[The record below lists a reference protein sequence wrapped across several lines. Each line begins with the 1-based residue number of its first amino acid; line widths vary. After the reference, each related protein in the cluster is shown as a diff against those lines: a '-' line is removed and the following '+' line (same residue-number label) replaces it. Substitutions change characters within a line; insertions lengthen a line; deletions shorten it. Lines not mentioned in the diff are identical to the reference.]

1 MKVFP
6 LAETNFVVLVPLSL
20 IVTVYTEPSG
30 LSVFM
35 NLPSGLLVVTVL
47 SSSGVI
53 LIYTVVPFV

>member
-1 MKVFP
+1 MKVLP

-30 LSVFM
+30 FSVFM

-53 LIYTVVPFV
+53 IIYTVVPFV

>member
-1 MKVFP
+1 
-6 LAETNFVVLVPLSL
+6 LVPLSL

-30 LSVFM
+30 FSVFM